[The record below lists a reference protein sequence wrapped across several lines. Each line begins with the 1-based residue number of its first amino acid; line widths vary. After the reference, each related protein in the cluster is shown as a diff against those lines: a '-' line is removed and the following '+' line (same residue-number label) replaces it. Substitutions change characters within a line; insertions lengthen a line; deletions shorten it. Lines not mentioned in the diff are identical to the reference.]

1 MIALPDVSRET
12 YPATIGFTVAKQE
25 IIDTEARLLRLV
37 ANAETRLR
45 IAATNAIIAAR
56 DAPGTLAELSVLLE
70 QGRIEEAIEAA
81 GLAGAI
87 RIADAYAA
95 VYTLSGQKSAKYLE
109 DVLEVVIGFDRVHWR
124 AVNHMQG
131 ERLRFIREFT
141 DGQRDATRL
150 AMVDGIERGLNP
162 VAQARNFR
170 ASVGLTARQ
179 QQAVINYRR
188 LLGRVGEGDSEA
200 LTRQLRDRRFD
211 RTVRRAIVGREPLS
225 QAQIDRMVERYRER
239 YIKYRAEVI
248 GRTEALRAVHAANDE
263 GYRQAIDGG
272 VINLEELQRT
282 WVTARDERV
291 RPTHRDAAGQV
302 RGIDE
307 PFIIGG
313 AQLRYPGD
321 SRAPARETV
330 QCRCSLATRLV
341 TRDAA

>member
-1 MIALPDVSRET
+1 MMALPDVPRET
-12 YPATIGFTVAKQE
+12 YPATIVFPVAKQE
-25 IIDTEARLLRLV
+25 ISDTEDRLLRLV

-56 DAPGTLAELSVLLE
+56 DAPGTLAELSVLLA
-70 QGRIEEAIEAA
+70 QGRIEDAIQAA

-95 VYTLSGQKSAKYLE
+95 VYIAAGQRGTAFLE
-109 DVLEVVIGFDRVHWR
+109 DVLDVVIGFDVVHWR
-124 AVNHMQG
+124 AVDHMQG

-141 DGQRDATRL
+141 DSQRDATRL

-162 VAQARNFR
+162 IAQARNFR
-170 ASVGLTARQ
+170 SSVGLTARQ
-179 QQAVINYRR
+179 QEAVINYRR
-188 LLGRVGEGDSEA
+188 LLERAGEGDTEA
-200 LTRQLRDRRFD
+200 LTRELRDRRFD
-211 RTVRRAIVGREPLS
+211 PTVRRAAASREPLS

-248 GRTEALRAVHAANDE
+248 GRTEALRAVHAGNDE
-263 GYRQAIDGG
+263 GYRQAIDEG

-291 RPTHRDAAGQV
+291 RTTHRLAGGQV
-302 RGIDE
+302 RGINE
-307 PFIIGG
+307 PFIVGG

-330 QCRCSLATRLV
+330 QCRCAVATRLV
-341 TRDAA
+341 ILDAA

>member
-1 MIALPDVSRET
+1 MIALPDVARET
-12 YPATIGFTVAKQE
+12 YPATIAFPVAKQE
-25 IIDTEARLLRLV
+25 ISDTEDRLLRLV

-45 IAATNAIIAAR
+45 IAVTNAIIAAR
-56 DAPGTLAELSVLLE
+56 DSPGTLAELSVLLE
-70 QGRIEEAIEAA
+70 QGRIEEAIYSAA
-81 GLAGAI
+81 RAGGI
-87 RIADAYAA
+87 RIADEYAA
-95 VYTLSGQKSAKYLE
+95 VYTLGGQRATVFLE
-109 DVLEVVIGFDRVHWR
+109 DVLDVVIGFDRVHWR

-162 VAQARNFR
+162 IDQARNFR
-170 ASVGLTARQ
+170 SSVGLTARQ
-179 QQAVINYRR
+179 QAAVINYRR
-188 LLGRVGEGDSEA
+188 LLERAGEGDSEA
-200 LTRQLRDRRFD
+200 LTRELRDRRFD
-211 RTVRRAIVGREPLS
+211 RTVQRAVASREPLS

-248 GRTEALRAVHAANDE
+248 GRTEALRAVHAGNDE
-263 GYRQAIDGG
+263 GYRQAIDEGA
-272 VINLEELQRT
+272 IDLSEIQRT
-282 WVTARDERV
+282 WVTARDERR
-291 RPTHRDAAGQV
+291 RPTHRLAEGQV

-307 PFIIGG
+307 PFFIGG

-341 TRDAA
+341 TLDAA